1 MTKQYKSRRSS
12 GDTVKEAAG
21 ETGNRPPQAPEVEA
35 AVLGAMMIDEECVIK
50 AIESLKE
57 KCFYNPKLRLVFS
70 SISTLFRER
79 TAVDLVT
86 VTERLRTDGALEAV
100 GGPAKLAQLTEQ
112 VGSAA
117 NIDFYIKILQQKTI
131 QRDLIEAGYG
141 ILKNAFD
148 ETCEVDRL
156 IEESQSSVFQA
167 VQGNISGGYVEI
179 GDAVNRS
186 MQRIQ
191 SQQNAHGLT
200 GVPSGFPTLDGITM
214 GWQPGNLIIIGA
226 RPSHGKTALGLNMAR
241 FAAVDQG
248 IPVAFFSLE
257 MSDMELADR
266 LIATE
271 SGLPSDKL
279 RGKIPME
286 KGDWQH
292 LEESIRQLTI
302 APLYIDETPALNITE
317 FSSKAKRMV
326 MEKGVK
332 IIFVDYLGL
341 MTAPASNASYREQ
354 VISEVSRQLKTTA
367 KELKIPVI
375 AMAQLNR
382 NIIGRLGS
390 SMGRPQLSDLRDSG
404 SIEQDA
410 DIVIFINRPGLM
422 GKTDDVDDAELII
435 AKNRAG
441 RLADIDMRFI
451 GDQVRFVEDTGGG
464 LLATARALSDAKK
477 QEYSQRK
484 SRAVVLGS
492 DMGAQRPWSPFDMG
506 QALDPLEEFEAGKR
520 SGA

>member
-1 MTKQYKSRRSS
+1 MTKENSRYNNGRRRQA
-12 GDTVKEAAG
+12 GDAVAAAAG

-35 AVLGAMMIDEECVIK
+35 AVIGAMMIDDECVFK
-50 AIESLKE
+50 AIEGLKE
-57 KCFYNPKLRLVFS
+57 KCFYDPKLRLVFAA
-70 SISTLFRER
+70 IATLFRER

-86 VTERLRTDGALEAV
+86 VTERLRTDGNLTTV
-100 GGPAKLAQLTEQ
+100 GGPSRLAELTEQ
-112 VGSAA
+112 VSSAA

-141 ILKNAFD
+141 ILRNAFD

-179 GDAVNRS
+179 SDAVNRS

-191 SQQNAHGLT
+191 TQQNAQGLT

-241 FAAVDQG
+241 FAAVEQG
-248 IPVAFFSLE
+248 TPTAFFSLE

-271 SGLPSDKL
+271 SGIPSDKL
-279 RGKIPME
+279 RGKVKMDAA
-286 KGDWQH
+286 DWQH
-292 LEESIRQLTI
+292 LERSIRRLAT
-302 APLYIDETPALNITE
+302 APLYIDETPALSVSE
-317 FSSKAKRMV
+317 FSSKAKRLV
-326 MEKGVK
+326 MEKAVE

-341 MTAPASNASYREQ
+341 MTAPASNAAYREQ
-354 VISEVSRQLKTTA
+354 VISEVSRQLKATA
-367 KELKIPVI
+367 KQLNIPVI

-382 NIIGRLGS
+382 NIVGRLNS

-422 GKTDDVDDAELII
+422 GKSEDPDDAELII

-441 RLADIDMRFI
+441 RLDDIDMRFI
-451 GDQVRFVEDTGGG
+451 GDQVLFVEDK
-464 LLATARALSDAKK
+464 RPLSDIAREMAPSKTEK
-477 QEYSQRK
+477 R
-484 SRAVVLGS
+484 
-492 DMGAQRPWSPFDMG
+492 GARQQSAPPYNPFDG
-506 QALDPLEEFEAGKR
+506 FGNINPEEFR
-520 SGA
+520 

>member
-1 MTKQYKSRRSS
+1 MTKETSKYNSRKAR
-12 GDTVKEAAG
+12 GAEALTAVAK
-21 ETGNRPPQAPEVEA
+21 ETGHRPPQAPEVEA
-35 AVLGAMMIDEECVIK
+35 AVIGAMMIDDESVFK
-50 AIESLKE
+50 AVEALKE
-57 KCFYNPKLRLVFS
+57 KCFYDPKLRLIFS
-70 SISTLFRER
+70 AIVGLFRER

-86 VTERLRTDGALEAV
+86 VTERLRLDGTLTTV
-100 GGPAKLAQLTEQ
+100 GGPPLLAELTER
-112 VGSAA
+112 VSSAA

-141 ILKNAFD
+141 ILRNAFD

-156 IEESQSSVFQA
+156 IEETQSSVFQA
-167 VQGNISGGYVEI
+167 VQGNITAGYVEI

-186 MQRIQ
+186 LQRIQ
-191 SQQNAHGLT
+191 AQQEAHGLT
-200 GVPSGFPTLDGITM
+200 GVPSGFPTLDEITM

-241 FAAVDQG
+241 FAAVERG

-257 MSDMELADR
+257 MTDMELADR

-271 SGLPSDKL
+271 SGIPSEKL
-279 RGKIPME
+279 RGRKQME
-286 KGDWQH
+286 QKDWQH
-292 LEESIRQLTI
+292 LEQSIRRLAV
-302 APLYIDETPALNITE
+302 APLYIDETSALSITE

-326 MEKGVK
+326 IEKDVK

-341 MTAPASNASYREQ
+341 MTAPATNASYREQ
-354 VISEVSRQLKTTA
+354 VISEVSRQLKATA

-382 NIIGRLGS
+382 NIVGRLNS

-422 GKTDDVDDAELII
+422 GKSEDPDDAELLI

-441 RLADIDMRFI
+441 RLGEIDMRFI
-451 GDQVRFVEDTGGG
+451 GDQVLFVEDTRS
-464 LLATARALSDAKK
+464 LADLARKMEKTPAPP
-477 QEYSQRK
+477 
-484 SRAVVLGS
+484 
-492 DMGAQRPWSPFDMG
+492 AQVPFD
-506 QALDPLEEFEAGKR
+506 PFAGFGGVNPEDFYKN
-520 SGA
+520 A

>member
-1 MTKQYKSRRSS
+1 
-12 GDTVKEAAG
+12 
-21 ETGNRPPQAPEVEA
+21 
-35 AVLGAMMIDEECVIK
+35 MMVDDDCVFK
-50 AIESLKE
+50 AIEALKE
-57 KCFYNPKLRLVFS
+57 KCFYDPKLRLVFS
-70 SISTLFRER
+70 AIVTLFRER

-86 VTERLRTDGALEAV
+86 VTERLRTDGNLTII
-100 GGPAKLAQLTEQ
+100 GGPSRLAELTQQ
-112 VGSAA
+112 VSSAA

-191 SQQNAHGLT
+191 TQQNAHGLT

-241 FAAVDQG
+241 FAAVEKG

-279 RGKIPME
+279 RGKVRME
-286 KGDWQH
+286 ADDWQH
-292 LEESIRQLTI
+292 LEQSIRRLAV
-302 APLYIDETPALNITE
+302 APLYIDETPALSVTE
-317 FSSKAKRMV
+317 FSSKARRMV
-326 MEKGVK
+326 AEKGVK

-341 MTAPASNASYREQ
+341 MTAPASNAAYRAQ
-354 VISEVSRQLKTTA
+354 VISEVSRQLKNTA
-367 KELKIPVI
+367 KELKIPVV

-382 NIIGRLGS
+382 NIIGRQGS

-422 GKTDDVDDAELII
+422 GKSEDPDEAELNI

-451 GDQVRFVEDTGGG
+451 GDQVLFVEDNRP
-464 LLATARALSDAKK
+464 LVEVAKEMNSK
-477 QEYSQRK
+477 RSASGKPEDPAIHAER
-484 SRAVVLGS
+484 VPEV
-492 DMGAQRPWSPFDMG
+492 PFNPFQG
-506 QALDPLEEFEAGKR
+506 FENVRSEEFL
-520 SGA
+520 

>member
-1 MTKQYKSRRSS
+1 MAKQYNSRRSS
-12 GDTVKEAAG
+12 GDAVKAAAG

-50 AIESLKE
+50 AIEALKE
-57 KCFYNPKLRLVFS
+57 KCFYDPKLRLVFA
-70 SISTLFRER
+70 SIATLFRER

-86 VTERLRTDGALEAV
+86 VTERLRTDGSLEAV

-186 MQRIQ
+186 LQRIQ

-241 FAAVDQG
+241 FAAVEQG

-279 RGKIPME
+279 RGKIPMKNE
-286 KGDWQH
+286 DWQH
-292 LEESIRQLTI
+292 LEESIRRLAV
-302 APLYIDETPALNITE
+302 APLYIDETPALSITE

-326 MEKGVK
+326 MEKDVK

-341 MTAPASNASYREQ
+341 MTAPASNAAYREQ
-354 VISEVSRQLKTTA
+354 VISEVSRQLKATA

-441 RLADIDMRFI
+441 RLDDIDMRFI
-451 GDQVRFVEDTGGG
+451 GDQVRFVEDDWS
-464 LLATARALSDAKK
+464 LAEKAREMESSRPRTKPQAQPKSADAG
-477 QEYSQRK
+477 
-484 SRAVVLGS
+484 AV
-492 DMGAQRPWSPFDMG
+492 PFNPFDG
-506 QALDPLEEFEAGKR
+506 FGKVRPEEFL
-520 SGA
+520 